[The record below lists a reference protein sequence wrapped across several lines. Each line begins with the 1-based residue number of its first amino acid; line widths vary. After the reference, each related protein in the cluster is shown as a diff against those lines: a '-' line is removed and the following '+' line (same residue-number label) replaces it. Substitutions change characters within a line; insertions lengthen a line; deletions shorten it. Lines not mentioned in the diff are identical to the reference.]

1 MKIVLDTVVK
11 TFNTFRAVRGVSL
24 EIESGELVA
33 LLGPSGSG
41 KTTIL
46 RMVAG
51 LEYADEGRI
60 LFGTEDATNIPV
72 RDRGVGFV
80 FQHYALFPHMTVAE
94 NIAFGMKVSKTRRSR
109 PEIANRVEELLSLV
123 RLAGLGDRFPSQI
136 SGGQRQRVAL
146 ARALVIEPKA
156 LLLDEPLGALDLAL
170 RRQMQDELRS
180 TQRRVGAAF
189 VHVTHDQEEAM
200 ALADQVVVMNAGHI
214 EDAGPPERVYAR
226 PASRFTAAFMGEST
240 VIEGEARST
249 RNGRV
254 EVKTALGTFTVAGH
268 AEPKASVALAVRPEA
283 IGIGPPT
290 GNRLAFCRAEVD
302 EIIFQGS
309 FKRVRART
317 EDGQSILMKHPVDI
331 AASEGERIM
340 LNIREED
347 LILLTR

>member
-1 MKIVLDTVVK
+1 MSALMSID
-11 TFNTFRAVRGVSL
+11 GVSHAFGTTQVL
-24 EIESGELVA
+24 NEISLTIDAGSYTV

-41 KTTIL
+41 KTTLLSVLGGFLLPDQGHIL
-46 RMVAG
+46 
-51 LEYADEGRI
+51 LEGADV
-60 LFGTEDATNIPV
+60 TETAPAKRPTAT
-72 RDRGVGFV
+72 V
-80 FQHYALFPHMTVAE
+80 FQDYALFPHMTIEANVGFGLRMRGVSSAE
-94 NIAFGMKVSKTRRSR
+94 RKESTRKT
-109 PEIANRVEELLSLV
+109 LSLV
-123 RLAGLGDRFPSQI
+123 GLAGFSDRRPHQL

-200 ALADQVVVMNAGHI
+200 ALADQVVVMNAGQI

-240 VIEGEARST
+240 VIEGRSLGGRDGRT
-249 RNGRV
+249 RV
-254 EVKTALGTFTVAGH
+254 ETALGTFTVAGN
-268 AEPKASVALAVRPEA
+268 AAPKAPVALAVRPEA
-283 IGIGPPT
+283 IGVGDT
-290 GNRLAFCRAEVD
+290 DGARLTLGEAKVED
-302 EIIFQGS
+302 IIFQGS

-317 EDGQSILMKHPVDI
+317 ESGLPILMKHPIDV
-331 AASEGERIM
+331 AAAAGDKIM
-340 LNIREED
+340 LNVREQD